1 MNKKAALQLSINAIV
16 VLILAITI
24 LGLGIGFIRT
34 QFGGLTE
41 QFVEV
46 RQEIKDQL
54 ISKIRDSG
62 DLLVFNRAQLD
73 VKLGQKQDFFI
84 GVKAG
89 QNQDPDQSKLC
100 YRMGVRCIDAL
111 RPNNFCD
118 PNSQSLLPV
127 TVGGQT
133 LDFGQWST
141 PNPDLTWF
149 QLFDEVDIPNNQI
162 EVFPITVQIS
172 AAQPDTYIMEF
183 LVWEGDRDKA
193 SGCSG
198 TWQET
203 PYQSKQ
209 FFVVVT

>member
-62 DLLVFNRAQLD
+62 DLLVFNRAQLE
-73 VKLGQKQDFFI
+73 VTLGKEQEFFI

-89 QNQDPDQSKLC
+89 QNQNQRDKLC

-111 RPNNFCD
+111 TPGNACG
-118 PNSQSLLPV
+118 PLVAPGQPA
-127 TVGGQT
+127 TVGGITYPGAQ
-133 LDFGQWST
+133 T
-141 PNPDLTWF
+141 PNSDVTWF
-149 QLFDEVDIPNNQI
+149 KMFSEVDIPNNQV
-162 EVFPITVQIS
+162 EVFPVSVQIS

-183 LVWEGDRDKA
+183 LVYEGSDNREF
-193 SGCSG
+193 GCG
-198 TWQET
+198 VIKET

-209 FFVVVT
+209 FFVVVN